1 MTPLYPAAVTI
12 TGPNWRSA
20 LTRNGRV
27 PLVRPII
34 SIGRMEDNDIV
45 LSDPQAS
52 RHHVIL
58 RWAPGG
64 YEIVDLTSIN
74 GTTLQGQPLRG
85 SAPLAPGQSFRIGS
99 TEFTLEAL
107 QPEDIEQMGGQS
119 VAAPRAAGPMQR
131 NPAAEAPTVR
141 GSLSSELGAALG
153 AQPGAPGA
161 APEMQAPAQPPAYPQ
176 YAQYPQ
182 YPPIGAGAAPQAM
195 GQPMA
200 QPGMGQ
206 PQMAPQGMPG
216 GMAQAAYPYPFP
228 QQPQSGLARFFSG
241 LGPKWWWKVF
251 LIGLAGYIVS
261 AIVLGATANPHLVP
275 LVMLL
280 ASAIVPVTFITFC
293 WEQNV
298 FTDMPLPVVALAYI
312 GGGVIG
318 LLIASI
324 LEPILV
330 PTSATGGLSL
340 PAAFMVGL
348 IEESAKV
355 VPVLF
360 FLRDRRLRT
369 ELDGIIL
376 GAASGMGFAT
386 FETAGYGFDNFLTGF
401 LNTLGQSSGTVGAAF
416 TNGITTMNGAL
427 ILRMALALFG
437 HGVWT
442 AIICAAIWRYRQQP
456 LTQQIGNIAVA
467 FFTSVILH
475 MLWDGLPV
483 IGWVFD
489 AVVGL
494 SLLRFFIWESLERAK
509 LGPMAPPPPPL
520 WVAVPNAFRGY
531 FARFGNRRQPA
542 YGYGVQGYAAPGM
555 AGYAGY
561 GMQGYNAQGY
571 GIAPAPNQG
580 YAAPVPA
587 AAPGYGA
594 PGYTAGYAPPA
605 QTPGYGAPQA
615 PMAQPG
621 YPPQPGYP
629 QQPGMPQP
637 MGQPAP
643 QGMVCPTCGT
653 VNQPGAYACQNCGTR
668 LA

>member
-1 MTPLYPAAVTI
+1 MTPLYPAALTI

-52 RHHVIL
+52 RHHAII

-64 YEIVDLTSIN
+64 YEVVDLTSIN
-74 GTTLQGQPLRG
+74 GTTFQGQPLHG
-85 SAPLAPGQSFRIGS
+85 SAPFAPGQSFRIGA
-99 TEFTLEAL
+99 TEFTLQAL

-153 AQPGAPGA
+153 AAPAAGPA
-161 APEMQAPAQPPAYPQ
+161 APEMQPQMQPQMQPPAQPAYPQ
-176 YAQYPQ
+176 YAQQ
-182 YPPIGAGAAPQAM
+182 PPM
-195 GQPMA
+195 GQPA
-200 QPGMGQ
+200 P
-206 PQMAPQGMPG
+206 MAPQGMSG
-216 GMAQAAYPYPFP
+216 GMAPQAGMAAAYAYPFP
-228 QQPQSGLARFFSG
+228 QQPQSGMSRFFSG
-241 LGPKWWWKVF
+241 LGRKWWWKVF
-251 LIGLAGYIVS
+251 GIGLAAYIV
-261 AIVLGATANPHLVP
+261 AAVTLGATENPHLVP
-275 LVMLL
+275 LVMIL

-293 WEQNV
+293 WEQNALA
-298 FTDMPLPVVALAYI
+298 DMPLSVVGLAFI
-312 GGGVIG
+312 GGGAIG
-318 LLIASI
+318 LVIASI

-330 PTSATGGLSL
+330 PISPTGGLSL

-348 IEESAKV
+348 IEEFAKV
-355 VPVLF
+355 APVLF
-360 FLRDRRLRT
+360 FLRDKRLRT

-401 LNTLGQSSGTVGAAF
+401 LNALPHAATVGDAFNSGIAA
-416 TNGITTMNGAL
+416 MNGAL

-442 AIICAAIWRYRQQP
+442 AIVCAAIWRYRQQP
-456 LTQQIGNIAVA
+456 LSKQVGNIAA
-467 FFTSVILH
+467 AYFTSVILH
-475 MLWDGLPV
+475 MFWDGIPV
-483 IGWVFD
+483 IGWLFD

-494 SLLRFFIWESLERAK
+494 ALLRFFIWESLERAK

-531 FARFGNRRQPA
+531 FARFGHRNQPA
-542 YGYGVQGYAAPGM
+542 YGYAVQGYAAPGM

-561 GMQGYNAQGY
+561 GVQGYNAQGY
-571 GIAPAPNQG
+571 GVPAQG
-580 YAAPVPA
+580 YAAPVA
-587 AAPGYGA
+587 APAPGYGA
-594 PGYTAGYAPPA
+594 PGYTGGYAPPPP
-605 QTPGYGAPQA
+605 TPGYGAPMGGPQA

-621 YPPQPGYP
+621 YPPQPGA
-629 QQPGMPQP
+629 PQP

-643 QGMVCPTCGT
+643 QGSVCPTCGT

>member
-52 RHHVIL
+52 RHHAIL

-64 YEIVDLTSIN
+64 YEVVDLTSIN
-74 GTTLQGQPLRG
+74 GTTFQGQPLHG
-85 SAPLAPGQSFRIGS
+85 SAPFAPGQSFRIGA
-99 TEFTLEAL
+99 TEFTLQAL
-107 QPEDIEQMGGQS
+107 QPDDIEQMGGQS

-131 NPAAEAPTVR
+131 NAAAEAPTVR
-141 GSLSSELGAALG
+141 GSLSVELGTALG
-153 AQPGAPGA
+153 ATPPPAPATPEAPGA
-161 APEMQAPAQPPAYPQ
+161 AQPAYPP
-176 YAQYPQ
+176 YGPMA
-182 YPPIGAGAAPQAM
+182 AGAPQPGMGQPGMGQPDMAP
-195 GQPMA
+195 QPMA
-200 QPGMGQ
+200 QPGMT
-206 PQMAPQGMPG
+206 G
-216 GMAQAAYPYPFP
+216 GMAPAAAYAYPFP
-228 QQPQSGLARFFSG
+228 QQPQSGMARIFSG
-241 LGPKWWWKVF
+241 LGRKWWWKVF
-251 LIGLAGYIVS
+251 GIGLAAYIV
-261 AIVLGATANPHLVP
+261 AAVVLGVTDNPHLAPV
-275 LVMLL
+275 VMLL
-280 ASAIVPVTFITFC
+280 ASAVVPVTFITFC
-293 WEQNV
+293 WEQNALA
-298 FTDMPLPVVALAYI
+298 DMPLPVVALAFL

-330 PTSATGGLSL
+330 PSSPTGGLSL

-348 IEESAKV
+348 IEEFAKV

-401 LNTLGQSSGTVGAAF
+401 LRSLSQSNTVGAAF
-416 TNGITTMNGAL
+416 NAGIVTMNGAL

-442 AIICAAIWRYRQQP
+442 AIVCAAIWRFRQQP
-456 LTQQIGNIAVA
+456 LTQQLGNIAAA

-475 MLWDGLPV
+475 TIWDGVPLL
-483 IGWVFD
+483 GWVFD
-489 AVVGL
+489 AIVGL

-542 YGYGVQGYAAPGM
+542 YGYAAQGYAAPGM
-555 AGYAGY
+555 PGYAGY
-561 GMQGYNAQGY
+561 GVQGYNAQGY
-571 GIAPAPNQG
+571 GVAPQGYVAPA
-580 YAAPVPA
+580 PA

-594 PGYTAGYAPPA
+594 PGYTGGYAPPP
-605 QTPGYGAPQA
+605 TPGYGAPMGSPQAPMGSPQA
-615 PMAQPG
+615 PMAPPNYAPPPG
-621 YPPQPGYP
+621 APL
-629 QQPGMPQP
+629 P

-643 QGMVCPTCGT
+643 QGVSCPTCGAN
-653 VNQPGAYACQNCGTR
+653 NQPGAYACQNCGSR

>member
-52 RHHVIL
+52 RHHVML

-64 YEIVDLTSIN
+64 YEVVDLTSIN

-85 SAPLAPGQSFRIGS
+85 SAPLAPGQSFRIGA

-107 QPEDIEQMGGQS
+107 QPEDIERMGGQS

-141 GSLSSELGAALG
+141 GNLSSELGAALG
-153 AQPGAPGA
+153 AAPA
-161 APEMQAPAQPPAYPQ
+161 PATPEMQAPAQPAYPQ
-176 YAQYPQ
+176 YAPMAPVASPQ
-182 YPPIGAGAAPQAM
+182 LGM
-195 GQPMA
+195 GQPM
-200 QPGMGQ
+200 GQ
-206 PQMAPQGMPG
+206 PAMAPQMTPQGMAG
-216 GMAQAAYPYPFP
+216 GMAQAAAYAYPFP
-228 QQPQSGLARFFSG
+228 QQPQSGMARFFSG
-241 LGPKWWWKVF
+241 LGRKWWWKVF
-251 LIGLAGYIVS
+251 GIGLAAYIVA
-261 AIVLGATANPHLVP
+261 AIVLSATDNPHLVP
-275 LVMLL
+275 IVMLL

-293 WEQNV
+293 WEQNALA
-298 FTDMPLPVVALAYI
+298 DMPLPVVALAYL

-318 LLIASI
+318 LLIASV

-348 IEESAKV
+348 IEEFAKI

-360 FLRDRRLRT
+360 FLRDKRLRT

-401 LNTLGQSSGTVGAAF
+401 LNTLGQSSGTVPAAF
-416 TNGITTMNGAL
+416 NSGIAAMNGAL
-427 ILRMALALFG
+427 VLRMALALFG

-442 AIICAAIWRYRQQP
+442 AIACAAIWRFRQQP

-467 FFTSVILH
+467 FATSVILH
-475 MLWDGLPV
+475 MIWDGLPV
-483 IGWVFD
+483 IGWIFD

-520 WVAVPNAFRGY
+520 WVAVPNAFLGY

-555 AGYAGY
+555 PGYAGY

-571 GIAPAPNQG
+571 GMAPAQG
-580 YAAPVPA
+580 YGAPVPA
-587 AAPGYGA
+587 PTPGYGA
-594 PGYTAGYAPPA
+594 PGYTGGYAPPA
-605 QTPGYGAPQA
+605 PTPGYGAPMGAPQA

-621 YPPQPGYP
+621 YPPQPG
-629 QQPGMPQP
+629 MPQP
-637 MGQPAP
+637 MGQPTP
-643 QGMVCPTCGT
+643 QGMTCPTCGT